1 MKANLDRFTELPL
14 RQRLPEVEYRGD
26 LEAERRER
34 KLDDDRHRLQYYF
47 RRGEWWEWATI
58 AMAMNNTC
66 EELERLEL
74 ITPKEKGRW
83 GRGFT
88 AGRKLFQ

>member
-1 MKANLDRFTELPL
+1 MKANMDRFTEAPM
-14 RQRLPEVEYRGD
+14 RQRLPEIEYRGD

-47 RRGEWWEWATI
+47 RRGEWWEWSTI
-58 AMAMNNTC
+58 AMSMNTAP

-74 ITPKEKGRW
+74 IESKENGRW
-83 GRGFT
+83 GRGFK
-88 AGRKLFQ
+88 AGRRLFA